1 VTKCHVAGMLLFK
14 SMPAQM
20 EQSLVTSD
28 LARSSA
34 PVAFSKF
41 LPPAA
46 ALDLPFSVVL
56 QPASGNL
63 MRQSFKKKK

>member
-1 VTKCHVAGMLLFK
+1 MTKCHVAGMLLLK
-14 SMPAQM
+14 SVPAQM

-41 LPPAA
+41 LTPAA
-46 ALDLPFSVVL
+46 ALDLPFSVVS
-56 QPASGNL
+56 QPAS
-63 MRQSFKKKK
+63 MRL